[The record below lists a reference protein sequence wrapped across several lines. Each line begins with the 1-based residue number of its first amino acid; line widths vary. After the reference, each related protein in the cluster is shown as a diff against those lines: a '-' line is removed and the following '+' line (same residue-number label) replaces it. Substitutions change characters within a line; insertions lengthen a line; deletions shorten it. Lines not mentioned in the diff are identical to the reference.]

1 MAPLHQLADYFRERE
16 GFEILGD
23 DKCFAIYKIMGDTC
37 YIRDIWVHP
46 DFRRQRV
53 ATELAN
59 EISAIALEKGCK
71 RLTGSV
77 STTAH
82 NPTLDTQNL
91 IGYGMKIISAAPG
104 GILFGKDL

>member
-23 DKCFAIYKIMGDTC
+23 DKSFAIYKIMGDTC
-37 YIRDIWVHP
+37 YIRDIWTHP
-46 DFRRQRV
+46 DFRRKRV
-53 ATELAN
+53 ATELADKV
-59 EISAIALEKGCK
+59 SDIARAAGCK
-71 RLTGSV
+71 KLTGSV

-82 NPTLDTQNL
+82 DPTTAAKNL
-91 IGYGMKIISAAPG
+91 FAYGMEITAAAPG